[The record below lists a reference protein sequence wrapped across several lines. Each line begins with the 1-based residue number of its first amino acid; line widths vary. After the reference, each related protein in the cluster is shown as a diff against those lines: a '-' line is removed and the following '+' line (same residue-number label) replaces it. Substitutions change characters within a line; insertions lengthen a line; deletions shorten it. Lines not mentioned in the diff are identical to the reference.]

1 MTGIN
6 NFIAL
11 EHVGTSVIINIIK
24 CVYIYMQDAQ
34 GSCACYVKF
43 QGYFYR
49 NVVFRFMITFKNKAN
64 ISENG
69 KRKTKS

>member
-1 MTGIN
+1 MTVIN
-6 NFIAL
+6 NFTAL
-11 EHVGTSVIINIIK
+11 EHFGTDVIINIIK
-24 CVYIYMQDAQ
+24 CVYMQDAQ
-34 GSCACYVKF
+34 GSCARFVKF

-64 ISENG
+64 SSENG